1 LALQGHAEEL
11 RPLARSFIADRKSV
25 VTENLYERAP
35 AVANGRKKRLI
46 WNVKSSKADQPSSED
61 RWESFRGF
69 CRMIEDKAPLGSV
82 DQQQTVSGSA
92 TFVTVVEIADLRNRD
107 SANRLHGP
115 FYPANPCPGTN
126 VT

>member
-1 LALQGHAEEL
+1 MVRRPWHGRHISGQRRETSSSLCRDLRGPGPETGNSPVSVLALQGHAEEL

-69 CRMIEDKAPLGSV
+69 WSD
-82 DQQQTVSGSA
+82 D
-92 TFVTVVEIADLRNRD
+92 
-107 SANRLHGP
+107 
-115 FYPANPCPGTN
+115 
-126 VT
+126 